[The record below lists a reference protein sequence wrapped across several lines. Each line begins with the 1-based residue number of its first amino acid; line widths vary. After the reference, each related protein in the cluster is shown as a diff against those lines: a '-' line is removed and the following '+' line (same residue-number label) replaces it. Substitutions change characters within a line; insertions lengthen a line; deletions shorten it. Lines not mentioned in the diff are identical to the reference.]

1 MRLDEVKDHF
11 GDQVSITWKSFL
23 LKPGSKTPDRE
34 KFIRYTQG
42 WERMVA
48 LEPKTSF
55 VPWAS
60 SNNPPTGSLPAQVAQ
75 KIISAEAPEY
85 ADAMHH
91 KLLEAYFKRNL
102 DISDWSVLAHIAN
115 EVGFGESKFSS
126 LVDTQRLGISKEVI
140 DEHNEAINQGI
151 TSVPTVLINH
161 VLPVPGAQETETYIN
176 WISRLIERKNQH

>member
-11 GDQVSITWKSFL
+11 GDQISITWKSFL
-23 LKPGSKTPDRE
+23 LKPESKTPDRE

-42 WERMVA
+42 WERMDA
-48 LEPKTSF
+48 LEPKASF

-91 KLLEAYFKRNL
+91 RLLEAYFKRNL

-115 EVGFGESKFSS
+115 EVGFGEAKFSS

-151 TSVPTVLINH
+151 MSVPTVLINH

-176 WISRLIERKNQH
+176 WISRLLERKNQH

>member
-11 GDQVSITWKSFL
+11 GDQISITWKSFL
-23 LKPGSKTPDRE
+23 LKPESKTPDRE

-42 WERMVA
+42 WERMAA

-55 VPWAS
+55 VPWATS
-60 SNNPPTGSLPAQVAQ
+60 SNPPTGSLPA
-75 KIISAEAPEY
+75 
-85 ADAMHH
+85 
-91 KLLEAYFKRNL
+91 
-102 DISDWSVLAHIAN
+102 DWSVLANIAS
-115 EVGFGESKFSS
+115 EVEFGEAKFSS
-126 LVDTQRLGISKEVI
+126 LVDTQRLGLSKEVI

-176 WISRLIERKNQH
+176 WIGRLIERQSEN

>member
-1 MRLDEVKDHF
+1 MD
-11 GDQVSITWKSFL
+11 
-23 LKPGSKTPDRE
+23 
-34 KFIRYTQG
+34 
-42 WERMVA
+42 A

-55 VPWAS
+55 VPWSTS
-60 SNNPPTGSLPAQVAQ
+60 SNPPTGSLPAQVAQ
-75 KIISAEAPEY
+75 KIISAEEPEY
-85 ADAMHH
+85 ANAMHH

-102 DISDWSVLAHIAN
+102 DISDWSVLTDIAN

-126 LVDTQRLGISKEVI
+126 LVDTQRLELSEKVI
-140 DEHNEAINQGI
+140 NEHNEAINQGI

>member
-11 GDQVSITWKSFL
+11 GDQVSISWKSFL
-23 LKPGSKTPDRE
+23 LKPESKNPDRE

-42 WERMVA
+42 WERIAA

-55 VPWAS
+55 VPWATS
-60 SNNPPTGSLPAQVAQ
+60 SNPPTGSLSAQVAQ

-91 KLLEAYFKRNL
+91 KLLEAYFKKNL

-115 EVGFGESKFSS
+115 ELGVGETKFIS
-126 LVDTQRLGISKEVI
+126 LVDTHRLEFSKKVI

-176 WISRLIERKNQH
+176 WISRLIERKNQN

>member
-42 WERMVA
+42 WKRIAA

-55 VPWAS
+55 VPWSTS
-60 SNNPPTGSLPAQVAQ
+60 SNPPTGSLPAQVAQ
-75 KIISAEAPEY
+75 KIISSEAPEY

-91 KLLEAYFKRNL
+91 KLLKAYFEKNL
-102 DISDWSVLAHIAN
+102 DVSDWSVLANLAN
-115 EVGFGESKFSS
+115 EVGFGEAKFSS
-126 LVDTQRLGISKEVI
+126 LLDTRRLELSKSVI

-151 TSVPTVLINH
+151 TSVPTVVINQ
-161 VLPVPGAQETETYIN
+161 VLPVPGAQETEKYIN
-176 WISRLIERKNQH
+176 WISRLIERKNQN

>member
-11 GDQVSITWKSFL
+11 EDQISITWKSFL
-23 LKPGSKTPDRE
+23 LKPESKAPDRE

-42 WERMVA
+42 WERMAA

-55 VPWAS
+55 VPWSTS
-60 SNNPPTGSLPAQVAQ
+60 SNPPTGSLPAQVAQ
-75 KIISAEAPEY
+75 KIISAEEPEY
-85 ADAMHH
+85 ANAMHH

-126 LVDTQRLGISKEVI
+126 LVDTQLLELSEKVI
-140 DEHNEAINQGI
+140 NEHNEAINQGI